1 MAQQQTVT
9 FIDDLD
15 GREITDNDEPTVR
28 FALDGKEYQID
39 LSDKNQEKLRKALA
53 PFIDKAQ
60 RVGRNGKAGKRTQV
74 SNAAHIRAWAK
85 DNGMEVPDRGRIPAD
100 VKDAYNQ
107 AHQN

>member
-15 GREITDNDEPTVR
+15 GKPITDNDDPTVR

-39 LSDKNQEKLRKALA
+39 LNDKNQEKLRKALS
-53 PFIDKAQ
+53 PFIEKAQ
-60 RVGRNGKAGKRTQV
+60 RVGRNGRAGKRTQV

-85 DNGMEVPDRGRIPAD
+85 DNGFDVPDRGRIPAD
-100 VKDAYNQ
+100 VKDAYEQ
-107 AHQN
+107 ANK